1 VSLLQMARVGAPW
14 PVVGELVRE
23 GREGE
28 GEGAWLRASGVG
40 GRGWGAWMQERD
52 QPELLSGS
60 ILLFCEEQE
69 NCCVR

>member
-40 GRGWGAWMQERD
+40 GRGGGRMDAGE
-52 QPELLSGS
+52 GS
-60 ILLFCEEQE
+60 ARAALWFDPAVL
-69 NCCVR
+69 